1 MFALTTLT
9 RFVPESTHRF
19 SHALDGFDGLP
30 FVLQRM
36 GAFVALVLLS
46 PIMLFSFIAIR
57 LESRGPAIYT
67 QTRVGYLGRRFKI
80 YKFRS
85 MFLTNDPRYVDIST
99 LKSDR
104 EGVCKK
110 LFKDPRIT
118 RVGRVIRKL
127 SIDELPQLLNVI
139 QGDMLLI
146 GPRPALPQEVAEYTL
161 RQFKR
166 LDALPGLTGLWQV
179 SGRADTSFEEQ
190 MQLDIRYVEKRCLL
204 LDLRI
209 LAATIPAVLTGRGA
223 Y

>member
-1 MFALTTLT
+1 MFALTSIS
-9 RFVPESTHRF
+9 RFVPESTRKF
-19 SHALDGFDGLP
+19 SKVLEGIEGLP
-30 FVLQRM
+30 FVLQRT
-36 GAFVALVLLS
+36 AALVALLLLS
-46 PIMLFSFIAIR
+46 PVMLFSLIAIR
-57 LESRGPAIYT
+57 MESRGPAIYT

-85 MFLTNDPRYVDIST
+85 MYLPSDPRYVDISS

-127 SIDELPQLLNVI
+127 SIDELPQLLNVL
-139 QGDMLLI
+139 QGDMSLI
-146 GPRPALPQEVAEYTL
+146 GPRPALPQEVEEYTL

-166 LDALPGLTGLWQV
+166 LDTLPGLTGLWQV

-190 MQLDIRYVEKRCLL
+190 MQLDIRYVEKRSLA
-204 LDLRI
+204 LDLYI
-209 LAATIPAVLTGRGA
+209 LLVTVPAVLSGRGA